1 MRLEKDLP
9 PGKPWWFISGGASCI
24 WRRRVY
30 PQGLF
35 ASGVDNLRNFGGEI
49 IRDLHHEPSLR
60 KNTVERLL
68 RGAIHADGGPL
79 VHNSSEEAERSVD
92 STCG

>member
-1 MRLEKDLP
+1 MGLEKDLP
-9 PGKPWWFISGGASCI
+9 PGKPWWFVSGGASCI

-49 IRDLHHEPSLR
+49 IRDQYYEPSLR
-60 KNTVERLL
+60 KNTVERLGRGGTLCRLDL
-68 RGAIHADGGPL
+68 RITL
-79 VHNSSEEAERSVD
+79 SLRQSI
-92 STCG
+92 